1 MAKSFMLEVVTPERK
16 VFSEEVQG
24 IVVPATEGY
33 LGVLANHAPMITGL
47 NIGVVKFT
55 TGSGEI
61 SMAISGGFMEVV
73 DNKVIM
79 LVDTAEL
86 AEEIDGLRA
95 QQAKERAEKRLQDR
109 AADLDFNRA
118 DAALKRALARLEAKE
133 KKQT

>member
-47 NIGVVKFT
+47 NVGVANLT
-55 TGSGEI
+55 IGSGVI

-86 AEEIDGLRA
+86 GDEIDVLRA
-95 QQAKERAEKRLQDR
+95 QQAKERAEKRLRDK

-118 DAALKRALARLEAKE
+118 EAALKRALARLEAKE
-133 KKQT
+133 KK